1 MPYCE
6 NYHNMKG
13 LVCQPIILL
22 IFVIKIANTVTPL
35 AAHTQSTLRVG
46 QSVIEQ

>member
-22 IFVIKIANTVTPL
+22 ISMIKSAYEIRQPGAWRINVEFRL
-35 AAHTQSTLRVG
+35 QGAL
-46 QSVIEQ
+46 